1 MGLLQM
7 YVADFLKDSDLENVK
22 INVLGD
28 LTKLDKGLQNS
39 IAKAIDKTKNN
50 TGLTLNIAFNYG
62 GRDEI
67 ARATKKIAE
76 EVQNGEIDLK
86 DINEELISE
95 NLYTAGQP
103 DPDLL
108 IRPGGEKRISNYLLW
123 QLAYT
128 EFLFIDKYWPDFT
141 EKDLDEAIEI
151 FESRNRKFGGK

>member
-1 MGLLQM
+1 MKNKKRVLIILLILIVIVLLILGTVLVCGGM
-7 YVADFLKDSDLENVK
+7 KNKE
-22 INVLGD
+22 INVED
-28 LTKLDKGLQNS
+28 
-39 IAKAIDKTKNN
+39 IDEQ
-50 TGLTLNIAFNYG
+50 L
-62 GRDEI
+62 
-67 ARATKKIAE
+67 
-76 EVQNGEIDLK
+76 V
-86 DINEELISE
+86 SE